1 MRRKLLKL
9 TISVLTLGIAVDTYA
24 QSTVRGRVLSAPDG
38 ESLQGVNITLNDTV
52 RAITDG
58 QGWFLFIH
66 RGAAT
71 DMQLSLMGYAPV
83 SIPIE
88 TKDTIHYLEPL
99 RQIIEEVA
107 VHTGYQRL
115 PKERA
120 TGSFEH
126 VDSALF
132 HRQISTDVISRL
144 DGIANSL
151 LFDKR
156 NGQLNPSTMSIRGL
170 STLTHGMTTPLVV
183 VDNFPYEGDINNL
196 NPNDVESVT
205 LLKDAAAASIWGARA
220 GNGVLV
226 ITTKKA
232 RFERPT
238 SLQITANT
246 SIQERPDL
254 YYRPQMSPSD
264 FIDVERFLFEQG
276 AYNVR
281 LNNRTNYPVVS
292 PVVEI
297 LRRLENGEITES
309 EAKEQIDDWRKFDV
323 RDDLWQHFYRNAVR
337 QQYNVNLSGG
347 AQRANYLVSLGHDR
361 NANNEVG
368 NGLSRTTIR
377 INNQFRLLEGLRLE
391 TMVSFNHTR
400 TDQNHPGTINLGNSV
415 PLYPYARLADDN
427 GHAVPLAKQY
437 RSGFID
443 TAGNGQLLDWWY
455 RPLEELSRADNTTS
469 LKNTSFQLNTSY
481 QISPSLGAEVRYQ
494 YQYQHTAQ
502 HNLQSEALW
511 ETRNTI
517 NRFTQLVDG
526 QPVYAV
532 PRGGILDQGQQT
544 LQAQGLRG
552 QLNYARHWGERHDL
566 TAIAGAELRD
576 NTRSGQ
582 THRVWGYDTGTLTH
596 TPVDLVT
603 RHPLYGTLGGA
614 TNIVSRTSFTGYR
627 DRFVSFYANAAYGF
641 DRRYQV
647 SASIRRDASNL
658 FGVSVNNRWK
668 PLWSVG
674 TAYTLSN
681 EGWYGLGLLPLL
693 KLRATYGYSGNVNN
707 STPAITTIQY
717 AAFPSPLNRFP
728 YANVNNPPN
737 PQLRWEQVATFN
749 VGLDFGMRNDW
760 LGGSIEY
767 YRKRA
772 TDLMAVVP
780 WDPTAGV
787 PSVMVNA
794 ANMETTGVDVN
805 LNGTPIDAAFRWR
818 SHLIFSFN
826 SHIVTRYFSELRPY
840 GMVSRGTSMFPIEG
854 HGAYTVVSYRWAGL
868 NPQTG
873 DPGGYLKGEVSE
885 DYQQLTR
892 GEITLG
898 DLVFHGPA
906 LPRYFGAFRNTWS
919 VDKLSISLNV
929 TYRFDYF
936 FRKSVVNYTALLN
949 GNVTHA
955 GFYDRWQ
962 QPGDERG
969 TNIPSMVYPN
979 NTQRQAFYEGSEV
992 NVLRGDHI
1000 RLQDFVISYQLDGM
1014 GVKQRLGARSL
1025 GISLQ
1030 ANNLGVF
1037 LWRANAAG
1045 IDPDFLDTPIPR
1057 SIALGVSLQF

>member
-1 MRRKLLKL
+1 M
-9 TISVLTLGIAVDTYA
+9 LGIAVDTYA
-24 QSTVRGRVLSAPDG
+24 QGTVRGRVLSAPDG

-71 DMQLSLMGYAPV
+71 DMQLSLMGYAPS

-232 RFERPT
+232 RFEGPPT
-238 SLQITANT
+238 LRVTAST

-254 YYRPQMSPSD
+254 YYQPQMSPSD

-297 LRRLENGEITES
+297 LHLLENGEITES

-323 RDDLWQHFYRNAVR
+323 RDDLSRHFYRNAVR
-337 QQYNVNLSGG
+337 QQYNAALSGG
-347 AQRANYLVSLGHDR
+347 SNRANYLVSLGHDR

-391 TMVSFNHTR
+391 TMVSFNNTR
-400 TDQNHPGTINLGNSV
+400 TEQNHPGTINLGTSV
-415 PLYPYARLADDN
+415 PLFPYARLADN
-427 GHAVPLAKQY
+427 GGHAVPLAKQY
-437 RSGFID
+437 RTGFID
-443 TAGNGQLLDWWY
+443 TAGNGQLLDWFY
-455 RPLEELSRADNTTS
+455 RPLAELGAADNTTT
-469 LKNTSFQLNTSY
+469 LNNAMFQLNTSY
-481 QISPSLGAEVRYQ
+481 QILPSLGAEVRYQ
-494 YQYQHTAQ
+494 YQYQHTGQ

-552 QLNYARHWGERHDL
+552 QLNYARHWGEWHDL

-576 NTRSGQ
+576 NARSGRA
-582 THRVWGYDTGTLTH
+582 HRVWGYDTGTLTH

-674 TAYTLSN
+674 AAYTLSN
-681 EGWYGLGLLPLL
+681 EGWYGLGILPLL

-737 PQLRWEQVATFN
+737 PELRWEQVATFN

-772 TDLMAVVP
+772 TDLMALVP

-794 ANMETTGVDVN
+794 ANMETKGVDAN
-805 LNGTPIDAAFRWR
+805 LRFLPLSGKVRWE
-818 SHLIFSFN
+818 SNLLLSFN
-826 SHIVTRYFSELRPY
+826 KHVVTQHFQEWHPY
-840 GMVSRGTSMFPIEG
+840 MMPGNGGDLLPIEG
-854 HGAYTVVSYRWAGL
+854 RSAYEVISYRWAGL
-868 NPQTG
+868 DPQTG
-873 DPGGYLKGEVSE
+873 DPMGYLGSQVSK
-885 DYQQLTR
+885 DYQQLNW
-892 GEITLG
+892 GSVTLD
-898 DLVFHGPA
+898 DLVFHGSA
-906 LPRYFGAFRNTWS
+906 LPTYFGAFRNTLAWRG
-919 VDKLSISLNV
+919 ISLSTNV
-929 TYRFDYF
+929 AYRLGYY
-936 FRKSVVNYTALLN
+936 FRKNTIHFASLLGGNWN
-949 GNVTHA
+949 GH
-955 GFYDRWQ
+955 GDFYDRWL
-962 QPGDERG
+962 QPGDEHR
-969 TNIPSMVYPN
+969 TNVPSMVYPAN
-979 NTQRQAFYEGSEV
+979 NQRDDFYRDAEV

-1000 RLQDFVISYQLDGM
+1000 RLQDLVIAYRLEDTVLKQQLGL
-1014 GVKQRLGARSL
+1014 KQ
-1025 GISLQ
+1025 ISLSVQ
-1030 ANNLGVF
+1030 ANNLSVF
-1037 LWRANAAG
+1037 LWRANKAG
-1045 IDPDFLDTPIPR
+1045 IDPDFLDMPIPR
-1057 SIALGVSLQF
+1057 SIALGVNLQF